1 MVTLL
6 GRGATATSIST
17 AAAAALEIVTFLF
30 GCTAATTTAAT
41 LEVVSLLHRGAATTV
56 ITTAATFEVVTLLA
70 TRSAT
75 TTGITTAAT
84 LELVTARAIATFHV
98 LGTAKTAHTG
108 TLTTFATSL
117 VVRERPPQGT
127 PDRRT
132 AAATLAHVGRH
143 QGPEPELHHGV
154 EHKGCKQGPRDHGRQ
169 GLPRVVVHGIHVQA
183 QQERHSHQG
192 AHKWSPR
199 ENITIIIVHDQFHR
213 VTQQDT
219 SGGADVRGQ
228 VRGPWLTKAEYM

>member
-1 MVTLL
+1 M
-6 GRGATATSIST
+6 
-17 AAAAALEIVTFLF
+17 
-30 GCTAATTTAAT
+30 
-41 LEVVSLLHRGAATTV
+41 
-56 ITTAATFEVVTLLA
+56 
-70 TRSAT
+70 
-75 TTGITTAAT
+75 
-84 LELVTARAIATFHV
+84 
-98 LGTAKTAHTG
+98 
-108 TLTTFATSL
+108 TTFATSL

-213 VTQQDT
+213 VTQQDA
-219 SGGADVRGQ
+219 SGGTDVRGQ
-228 VRGPWLTKAEYM
+228 VRGPWLTKAEYMENPDQQGDLHEDAVPGIMWVRLTRLLQLLQGIGARLGQTSRLA